1 MNITSIRDLLAAQS
15 VLQDLEP
22 SDIDLM
28 AGCGHNQVFEAG
40 TFLAREAEPANQ
52 FFVVRAGKVAI
63 ELQAPTGP
71 LLIDTVGAGELVG
84 WSWLFAP
91 YRWTFDVEAIEATRA
106 IVIDSSCLRDKCEA
120 DPAFGYRLM
129 KRFAQVV
136 IDRLQTTRVRL
147 LDLYGGAS
155 AR

>member
-40 TFLAREAEPANQ
+40 TFLAREDEPANQ

-147 LDLYGGAS
+147 LDLYGGAN